1 MGKYFT
7 IEELTKSNTA
17 TKLHI
22 DNTPNVNQK
31 KNLEE
36 LIQLLDKIREK
47 WGSPIIV
54 TSGFRCNKLNNA
66 VGGSKTSQHLQGQ
79 AADIISKNN
88 KELFLLIR
96 KMIMDKEINVGQ
108 LINEKNYSWI
118 HISTPHLLRNNQII
132 AL

>member
-22 DNTPNVNQK
+22 DNTPNVSQK

-36 LIQLLDKIREK
+36 LIQLLEKIREK
-47 WGSPIIV
+47 WKSPIIV
-54 TSGFRCNKLNNA
+54 TSGFRSPQLNKV
-66 VGGSKTSQHLQGQ
+66 VGGSKTSQHLKGE
-79 AADIISKNN
+79 AADIICKYN

-108 LINEKNYSWI
+108 LINEKNFSWI
-118 HISTPHLLRNNQII
+118 HISTPHLLHNNQII